1 MVNLKTKIMKQLIR
15 LMLLLPMVLGI
26 VVLTSCGDDD
36 EPAPADP
43 TITLNSNASDANR
56 GQQVSITG
64 TITAPGGFAELTS
77 SVQGVS
83 VSGIT
88 TGETGEQNFTAMYTV
103 PSEATIGFQIAI
115 NLQVVD
121 DLEQTSRC

>member
-1 MVNLKTKIMKQLIR
+1 
-15 LMLLLPMVLGI
+15 MLLLPMVLGI

-64 TITAPGGFAELTS
+64 TITAPGGFA
-77 SVQGVS
+77 
-83 VSGIT
+83 
-88 TGETGEQNFTAMYTV
+88 F
-103 PSEATIGFQIAI
+103 P
-115 NLQVVD
+115 
-121 DLEQTSRC
+121 